1 MTRLPL
7 VYLLAI
13 AISASLARAQQKP
26 TSGEDPLQRADQLVQ
41 SHQLGKANEVLSE
54 LVQQHPENE
63 AAILKLGQVQ
73 LALGLYEDALKSFES
88 ILATKPNVQDARD
101 GEVKAAEAEA
111 LADQK
116 AEIDGSALLCLI
128 RARKFV
134 PDSPQLLLDFGMQAE
149 RMRIY
154 RDADEAL
161 TKAHELAPQDL
172 KILYAL
178 SRVQMDEQKMTEAE
192 ANLRDYLAQRPQDA
206 TAHYGLGHLL
216 HVLLRQDEA
225 KVELDRSIALQPR
238 QSASYYELGEIALEQ
253 NHDDEAKLKYLK
265 TLEMAPHHGG
275 ALTGLGVLAF
285 RIKDYVAA
293 EKYLKS
299 AIEYASEYPRAHHN
313 YALVLMRLGR
323 SEEAKR
329 ESELATELDKQETK
343 ASHGNSMTLV
353 Q

>member
-1 MTRLPL
+1 MTRFLFGL
-7 VYLLAI
+7 ILAV
-13 AISASLARAQQKP
+13 ATNTCFATAQDKP
-26 TSGEDPLQRADQLVQ
+26 VSGDDQLQRADQLVQ
-41 SHQLGKANEVLSE
+41 THQLEKASE
-54 LVQQHPENE
+54 LLAEIVQKNPDDE
-63 AAILKLGQVQ
+63 AAIIKLGQVQ

-88 ILATKPNVQDARD
+88 ILRNKPNVQDARD
-101 GEVKAAEAEA
+101 GEVKAAEADA

-116 AEIDGSALLCLI
+116 AGIDGSALICLI

-154 RDADEAL
+154 RDAEEAL
-161 TKAHELAPQDL
+161 TKAHDLAPQDL
-172 KILYAL
+172 RILYAL
-178 SRVQMDEQKMTEAE
+178 SHVQLDEQKMPEAE
-192 ANLRDYLAQRPQDA
+192 ANLRAYLAQRPQDA

-216 HVLLRQDEA
+216 HVLLKEDDA
-225 KVELDRSIALQPR
+225 KIELERSIALQPR

-253 NHDDEAKLKYLK
+253 NQDDDAKREYQK

-275 ALTGLGVLAF
+275 ALTGLGILAF
-285 RIKDYVAA
+285 RAKDYAAA
-293 EKYLKS
+293 ENYLKS
-299 AIEYASEYPRAHHN
+299 AIEYSADYPRAHHY

-323 SEEAKR
+323 TDEAKR

-343 ASHGNSMTLV
+343 ASHGNAMTLV